1 MNKPAKHPLA
11 DLLDGPVGAGLP
23 DAPRRGVNRYKL
35 VHDWDGTIVP
45 EIKGN
50 AAEYLRGLDSL
61 QPGDES
67 QLAREAK
74 GPITILTA
82 RPPMF
87 HGKIRETGKRLG
99 LDIGEIHHGGFDKVD
114 KLRELNGILVD
125 NNEDVADGITKALG
139 AHRVQLVPTHTKR
152 ADNFLQ
158 RWLSLHAARDAANME
173 HPTGDAISAKLG
185 GPLSLGAG
193 EAISNRLTLGSTFKK
208 RHKTLTKAV
217 ENVEDEDYGD
227 TLKRG
232 LKSAPTYAAVG
243 AGAGALSA
251 LAPSLGELRQGQIS
265 PHTET
270 GPIARRALIG
280 ALLGGGASMA
290 RPLLQKAVL
299 DRASHHAKRKA
310 INIKAEH
317 PTLTS
322 LPGGDIAAALLH
334 PGTKAAAAF
343 LEGGIGLKLLQD
355 GMEQPEKTP
364 EEIEA
369 DKPSGRGPDLDQL
382 QLVDRRKRRPSV
394 NDPLINELERMM
406 AARRAKREQEAL

>member
-1 MNKPAKHPLA
+1 MKPL
-11 DLLDGPVGAGLP
+11 
-23 DAPRRGVNRYKL
+23 Y
-35 VHDWDGTIVP
+35 DWDGTIVP
-45 EIKGN
+45 QIEGN
-50 AAEYLRGLDSL
+50 ASSYLKGLDSL

-67 QLAREAK
+67 DLARSAK
-74 GPITILTA
+74 GPITIVTA

-87 HGKIRETGKRLG
+87 HRKIRETGKRLG
-99 LDIGEIHHGGFDKVD
+99 LDIGEIHYGNFDKVK
-114 KLRELNGILVD
+114 KLRELNGMLYD
-125 NNEDVADGITKALG
+125 NNQDVVDGITKELG
-139 AHRVQLVPTHTKR
+139 AHRVRLVPTHVKA

-158 RWLSLHAARDAANME
+158 RWLALHAARDAANME
-173 HPTGDAISAKLG
+173 HPTGDAIGAKLG

-193 EAISNRLTLGSTFKK
+193 EALSNHLTLGNTFKK

-217 ENVEDEDYGD
+217 ENVEDEDYSD

-251 LAPSLGELRQGQIS
+251 LSPSLSEFKGGQLS

-270 GPIARRALIG
+270 GPIVRRALLG

-290 RPLLQKAVL
+290 RPLLQKTVL
-299 DRASHHAKRKA
+299 DRVSPHAKRKA

-322 LPGGDIAAALLH
+322 LPGGDIAVAILH
-334 PGTKAAAAF
+334 PGTKAAAAL
-343 LEGGIGLKLLQD
+343 LEGGVGLKLLQD
-355 GMEQPEKTP
+355 SMEQPEKTP

-369 DKPSGRGPDLDQL
+369 DKPDTHGPDIDQL
-382 QLVDRRKRRPSV
+382 QLVDRRRNVSPV

-406 AARRAKREQEAL
+406 AARRAKREREAL